1 MRVLAVL
8 AAAAVASAW
17 VIPDQATLE
26 ALAIQNEEIEQPS
39 EHPFWDKVHK
49 AENFW
54 EDLEEE
60 WTKTA
65 ACAKNRFSEVAESAY
80 DTAVKYGQDFQDA
93 FAGEAWL
100 ETADYETD
108 LFDGSPHHGPPHHG
122 PPGRRPGK
130 RPHHPH
136 HPHHANQTIWE
147 LISESKYTTKL
158 AAAIKEFP
166 ELVETL
172 NGTKANYTLFAPTD
186 RAFQKIPEHAPKPP
200 KEFLKK
206 VLSYHVSPEFYP
218 AGRVLVTRTIPT
230 ALEAPFIG
238 KVTQRLSTQIGL
250 RGLTVNFYSRI
261 VAIDIF
267 ATNGVIHG
275 LDSLLLPPPKVV
287 DILSALPGEFSTLDL
302 ALEKTGLY
310 PAFND
315 TSSHQGG
322 TLFAPSNFAFQRLGP
337 RINAFL
343 FSRYGLKYLKAL
355 ILYHAAD
362 NITLYSDAIYKAESQ
377 AKSGPPHGVPKGFI
391 HVDLPTGLEGKS
403 LSIDIARYG
412 RLITIKINGFTRV
425 AVSDGIAADGVLHV
439 LSNVLIPPKTPGAV
453 GVAEDDM
460 DLEEFKARFAPFV
473 EADEEEWSEENFE
486 L

>member
-1 MRVLAVL
+1 MRVLSVL
-8 AAAAVASAW
+8 SAAAIATAW

-26 ALAIQNEEIEQPS
+26 SLAAENEEIEQPL

-60 WTKTA
+60 FTRTT
-65 ACAKNRFSEVAESAY
+65 ACAKHKFSEVVDSAY
-80 DTAVKYGQDFQDA
+80 ETVVKYGEDFKDA

-108 LFDGSPHHGPPHHG
+108 LFDEPPHHGPPHHG
-122 PPGRRPGK
+122 RPGRGK

-136 HPHHANQTIWE
+136 GPPNQTVWQ

-158 AAAIKEFP
+158 AAALKEFP
-166 ELVETL
+166 DLVDTL
-172 NGTKANYTLFAPTD
+172 NGTKANYTVFAPTD
-186 RAFQKIPEHAPKPP
+186 RAFEKIPEKAPKPP
-200 KEFLKK
+200 KEFLEK
-206 VLSYHVSPEFYP
+206 LLTYHVSPEFYP

-230 ALEAPFIG
+230 ALEAKFIG
-238 KVTQRLSTQIGL
+238 KVPQRLSTQVGL

-267 ATNGVIHG
+267 GTNGVIHG
-275 LDSLLLPPPKVV
+275 IDSILLPPPKVV

-362 NITLYSDAIYKAESQ
+362 NITLYSDAIYKADS
-377 AKSGPPHGVPKGFI
+377 AATTDGPSHKVPKGFI

-425 AVSDGIAADGVLHV
+425 AVSDGIAADGVIHV
-439 LSNVLIPPKTPGAV
+439 VPNVLIPPKTPGAL
-453 GVAEDDM
+453 GVAEDNM
-460 DLEEFKARFAPFV
+460 DLGEFKARLAPFV
-473 EADEEEWSEENFE
+473 EADDEDNFE